1 MPLPP
6 PIMNCALVIV
16 IRIEPV
22 AALAAAGA
30 KASTPASA
38 SAAAPHLMTSPR
50 STLPSLPRLDE
61 FGAQVLEFGL
71 GYRPRLPQLIKLGDF
86 VRHAEANHAAQFF
99 PRLLGLL
106 GIALGHAASLSDQI
120 GEDAEIR
127 EQHQPDHPKGLAP
140 TGNIVSPEQV
150 TVDDN
155 QQPEPDDKRK
165 NGKDVHQEI

>member
-1 MPLPP
+1 
-6 PIMNCALVIV
+6 MNCALLIV
-16 IRIEPV
+16 MRIDPV

-38 SAAAPHLMTSPR
+38 SAAAPHLMTRPP

-71 GYRPRLPQLIKLGDF
+71 GYRPRLPQLIELADF
-86 VRHAEANHAAQFF
+86 VRHAESDHTAQFL

-106 GIALGHAASLSDQI
+106 GVTLGHPSSLGDQI

-127 EQHQPDHPKGLAP
+127 EQHQPDHPKRFAP
-140 TGNIVSPEQV
+140 TGDIVTPEQV

-165 NGKDVHQEI
+165 NAEDVHQKI